1 VLEALSKVGEDVDF
15 ELTILGDG
23 PMGKYIETWLHEM
36 NLKGKVKW
44 PGRVPWEEVKDA
56 YKSHDIFMFCS
67 LRDSCGAQLL
77 EAMANGIPIITL
89 DLFGARFLVPDD
101 AGIKVKVKDPEY
113 TINELVQAVNKL
125 YKNQNLRVAMG
136 RKGFEVAKT
145 HMWPVR
151 IGVVNKYYDEILES
165 KGNSTLQ

>member
-1 VLEALSKVGEDVDF
+1 M
-15 ELTILGDG
+15 I
-23 PMGKYIETWLHEM
+23 Y
-36 NLKGKVKW
+36 
-44 PGRVPWEEVKDA
+44 
-56 YKSHDIFMFCS
+56 FMFCS